1 MRTKE
6 QIERIK
12 SRFSEPYKV
21 ENFISENDIVQL
33 IKIFEGHGGDQ
44 THKNTGPIT
53 LDLYPYFKD
62 PIVSSILEKLKNY
75 IGDYE
80 IDGAFFFHVDY
91 PHILHIDDT
100 FHFNDVYKGVTIPL
114 RLEGDKTTVFP
125 KLCFF
130 DQFYFNGPAKFF
142 RDEENMPSYYNTPVF
157 NYDNVYGK
165 IGGKFDV
172 AHRLKYF
179 THLKPRWLDGLSL
192 HSVIEWKPTSAI
204 IFDSTRI
211 HCASDFRTLGVTAK
225 LGISIFTR
233 KP

>member
-1 MRTKE
+1 MRTIE
-6 QIERIK
+6 QIEKIK
-12 SRFSEPYKV
+12 SRVSDPYKV
-21 ENFISENDIVQL
+21 DNFLSADDVTHL
-33 IKIFEGHGGDQ
+33 IKIFNDHAGDY

-53 LDLYPYFKD
+53 LDLYPYFED
-62 PIVSSILEKLKNY
+62 SIVKRILEDLRTQ

-100 FHFNDVYKGVTIPL
+100 FELKDVYKGITIPL
-114 RLEGDKTTVFP
+114 RAEGLKTDVFP
-125 KLCFF
+125 KICFF
-130 DQFYFNGPAKFF
+130 NQHYFLGPAKFF
-142 RDEENMPSYYNTPVF
+142 RDELDMPAYYNTPVF
-157 NYDNVYGK
+157 DYSNVDGK

-172 AHRLKYF
+172 AQRLKYF

-192 HSVIEWKPTSAI
+192 HSTIDWKPTSI
-204 IFDSTRI
+204 VIFDSTRI
-211 HCASDFRTLGVTAK
+211 HCASDFRTLDIKSK